1 MSETTLYDYAV
12 MTNKPY
18 HGRPEDEPEDTR
30 YHQLDPEVFEKLEID
45 VTNNSDDFNTQEQP
59 FYNIDFFAQT
69 YVNTTTNEVIIGFRG
84 THVTGD
90 MLPDWL
96 QLALGL
102 DTDQTDVTEAYT
114 GWVVT
119 QIAER
124 MRDGIIPVQPG
135 ATITLVGHSYG
146 GLQAQQG
153 ENCLLDLIKDEPDAF
168 SHVGRVRGVGIN
180 SPGPGLFEARDG
192 VDFLEIDARGD
203 IVNWGGFDHN
213 STSEM
218 TVETWAGNFLEA
230 HGIEELLDEFVW
242 DSPPA
247 GAGQIDNTNRYNYP
261 LKNQ

>member
-18 HGRPEDEPEDTR
+18 HGRPEDQPEDTR
-30 YHQLDPEVFEKLEID
+30 YHQLPDNITKLAINI
-45 VTNNSDDFNTQEQP
+45 TNNSDDFNTSDQQ
-59 FYNIDFFAQT
+59 FHNIDFFAQT

-124 MRDGIIPVQPG
+124 MRDGGIPVHPG
-135 ATITLVGHSYG
+135 ATITLDGHSYG
-146 GLQAQQG
+146 GLQA
-153 ENCLLDLIKDEPDAF
+153 
-168 SHVGRVRGVGIN
+168 
-180 SPGPGLFEARDG
+180 
-192 VDFLEIDARGD
+192 
-203 IVNWGGFDHN
+203 
-213 STSEM
+213 
-218 TVETWAGNFLEA
+218 
-230 HGIEELLDEFVW
+230 
-242 DSPPA
+242 
-247 GAGQIDNTNRYNYP
+247 
-261 LKNQ
+261 